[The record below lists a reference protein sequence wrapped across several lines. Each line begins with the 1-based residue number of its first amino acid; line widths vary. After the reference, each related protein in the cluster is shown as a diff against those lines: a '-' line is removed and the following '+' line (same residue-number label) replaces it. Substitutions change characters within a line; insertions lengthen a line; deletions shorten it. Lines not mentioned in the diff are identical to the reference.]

1 MQCNYT
7 CVHFNRGRRLC
18 GFGELHPHHLVAES
32 GPTGENRAMCHHYKL
47 DALVEDL
54 FIAFT
59 SFMSTYEQPIAGSFY
74 PTNRVPVIRQ
84 NDDGKRELLSMEWG
98 LLPPWWK
105 PSPKSKSRK
114 TFQRRCFNARYE
126 TVDEKP
132 SYCEA
137 FKRRRCLVPVTHFEE
152 NEHYFSFPDGKPFAF
167 AGLWES
173 WQGNDEQVLSC
184 TFLTTESNAEVQ
196 AAGHHRMPI
205 MLREESEYLLWLNPD
220 VDSCASL
227 TELLTPAE
235 DGLLVV
241 QRKDK

>member
-1 MQCNYT
+1 M
-7 CVHFNRGRRLC
+7 L
-18 GFGELHPHHLVAES
+18 PHHLVAEQA
-32 GPTGENRAMCHHYKL
+32 PTGENQAMCHHYKL
-47 DALVEDL
+47 DAVFDDL

-59 SFMSTYEQPIAGSFY
+59 SFMSTYQQPFAGSFY

-84 NDDGKRELLSMEWG
+84 ADDGQRELLPMEWG

-132 SYCEA
+132 SYREA

-152 NEHYFSFPDGKPFAF
+152 NGHYFSLPGSKPFAF

-173 WQGNDEQVLSC
+173 WQGSKEKVLSC
-184 TFLTTESNAEVQ
+184 TFLTTESNAEIQ
-196 AAGHHRMPI
+196 AVDHHRMPI
-205 MLREESEYLLWLNPD
+205 VLRNEAEYSLWLNPD

-235 DGLLVV
+235 DGLLEV
-241 QRKDK
+241 QKIDG